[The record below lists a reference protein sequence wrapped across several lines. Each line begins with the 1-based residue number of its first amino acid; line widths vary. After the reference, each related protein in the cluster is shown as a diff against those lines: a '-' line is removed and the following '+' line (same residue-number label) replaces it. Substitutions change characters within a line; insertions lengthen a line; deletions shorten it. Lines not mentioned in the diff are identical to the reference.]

1 MMNRSGRHIQAC
13 RDRCRAYTVRPLCVQ
28 EAGLMREGS
37 ALRGT
42 VIGILFTLPI
52 WALIIWGI
60 SRWIG

>member
-1 MMNRSGRHIQAC
+1 
-13 RDRCRAYTVRPLCVQ
+13 
-28 EAGLMREGS
+28 MREGS